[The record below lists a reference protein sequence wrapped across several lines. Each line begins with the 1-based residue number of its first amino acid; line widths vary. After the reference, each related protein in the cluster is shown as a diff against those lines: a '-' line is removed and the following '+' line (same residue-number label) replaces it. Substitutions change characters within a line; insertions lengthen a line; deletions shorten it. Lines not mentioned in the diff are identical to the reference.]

1 MGIIKIYNFKD
12 KVKTW
17 VNKRPAFQSSTEVTK
32 INIKLKSFD
41 LHELNEA
48 SKAIT
53 TIVTDAG
60 AVLSGPIPLPMKKKI
75 YCVLRSPHVNKDS
88 REHFEIRTHSRL
100 FEIVVKQNYKKS
112 FAYPIYKK
120 LYLFLYFFWFLKQ

>member
-17 VNKRPAFQSSTEVTK
+17 VNKRPAFQSSTKVTK

-48 SKAIT
+48 SKAIM

-100 FEIVVKQNYKKS
+100 FEIKHWSPDMVDRLMSYEVPSGVDVQVK
-112 FAYPIYKK
+112 
-120 LYLFLYFFWFLKQ
+120 L